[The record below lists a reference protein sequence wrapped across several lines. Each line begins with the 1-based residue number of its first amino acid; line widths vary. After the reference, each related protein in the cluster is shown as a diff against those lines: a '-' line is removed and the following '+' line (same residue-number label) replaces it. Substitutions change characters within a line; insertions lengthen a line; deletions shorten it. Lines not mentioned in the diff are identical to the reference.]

1 MIQCKGEKAIS
12 FKTAFTFHE
21 NHNEIAGLMA
31 YASAKTYFALRATLV
46 TEDAINS
53 L

>member
-1 MIQCKGEKAIS
+1 MIQCKREKAIS

-21 NHNEIAGLMA
+21 NQ